1 MNRPGEHTDCRGVLD
16 LFVAL
21 MAVLWEWQGQAAK
34 VVDPCKEALS
44 TRRAFI
50 FDDRDDPQTLSLFLA
65 AGRLCAHDHI
75 IQN

>member
-1 MNRPGEHTDCRGVLD
+1 MTLV
-16 LFVAL
+16 
-21 MAVLWEWQGQAAK
+21 AVLWEWQGQAAK
-34 VVDPCKEALS
+34 VVDPCKEALR